1 MSSTHT
7 PGEESPDDDDIF
19 PFIVDA
25 TTDRGQHIFCKNLL
39 LNLFEPGISPCK
51 TEFPDVKI
59 KRQIIDHYLKDICN
73 LTQQYGIYSIE
84 FSSPNQNHSKYIIQ
98 TDDLDLEFSKIFSE
112 YIKSIQYHNSQRA
125 NSIFTNEVFAIIYS
139 YISILENEI
148 QIPNVSPTETSKHIR
163 IRHEITLLSSF
174 LNIIKE
180 NFTKD
185 EVSQHTKHDLQKILA
200 WFIIDYFT
208 HNIDLISQAR
218 KNFRPQNS
226 NDDTAITEQSDYV
239 WDPEWSHPAF
249 INFPQSISSQA
260 ISTISYVRD
269 YVRVIPLTIDAT
281 PLNYNTFLPDMQNNS
296 LNSTVIHNENL
307 NGTRNLTQQ
316 DIQTPSHFI
325 NEEIVHTTTT
335 QQSISP
341 IRPNLTTPRNT
352 NSSQTQVTLQS
363 TVKPSVAPKYSH
375 MDYQTY
381 RPMTIPPKTRKTFT
395 RNNFADHNYN
405 YTHPSKTNYQP
416 RKNFSNYTRSRN
428 WDNPMAPPNSVNFQT
443 NLHPPQDRSENYP
456 FFQQN
461 KNKKQTSY
469 QMDYLS
475 SDDDFLQP
483 DIFTPNNQEYRGQ
496 GIQKPHTYHRIF
508 SPQPIDTQIQQPIQ
522 QQNPINKSFQPIQQQ
537 NPMIANSYQPAQM
550 QNEIPLPYYLQ
561 QHEITRNQLSN
572 FSQMPN
578 AAESLQMTMNPYL
591 MGGSSITSNKP
602 LMVFTGTDPEYS
614 VEDYLNAVTANLILN
629 IGPEPI
635 NTPLHQNWIH
645 RRTALIQTT
654 LDGAAQKWFS
664 VLPIEIKSN
673 WKRFTQEFSKMFDSE
688 RNKQQQRVL
697 CNEIRRL
704 PNETIKQLAVRIET
718 LVRKA
723 YSLNTHDYKN
733 TKMTEILMM
742 TLTPQLRKI
751 AIKKRAS
758 HPSSIRE
765 PDLDFRKLVDKL
777 EQAEIT
783 MKLEET
789 ENLKLQYVNRIETA
803 STNINNIQE
812 SDTDL
817 VEKITEIL
825 NIYEK
830 HPNFKGKPSFKK
842 WCNYCRRYGHSI
854 SECRQKQQDNQNKPQ
869 KYKEPNKSFYQYMK
883 KDQNLPNKT
892 VYSNNSS
899 GKPLPNNTN
908 YTRNQSPYNSSYR
921 GRSPERRNTHNS
933 SQNHYNRPNSRNN
946 YSRSHSNTQRFVS
959 RSNSQSRNNY
969 YPNNQSRNSSYN
981 RNRNYSN
988 NRNRSYSNNRN
999 QNYPNNQSRNNSY
1012 NRSNYNRPNNNYQ
1025 NRSRN
1030 NSQNRHSSYNN
1041 RYRNYSQSPHRNNN
1055 NYNNSNNRHRSSTPK
1070 HQRHINQVQSN
1081 PETTSDPPGIDD
1093 TVTDTLQLNQINCG
1107 SSDLESDAE
1116 NTLSINMIKVENDY
1130 EPVIYEELFSSHI
1143 YENQSE
1149 LLHNYYIEPVHST
1162 PTTQKTN
1169 EINTT
1174 NQPNEKEKTKCL
1186 NTNHIYQ
1193 NIQKEQPKEK
1203 IWTIPFLL
1211 ESPKSKEFQPPDL
1224 EIDFLIDSGA
1234 ESNIINIPTWNE
1246 IKTLHP
1252 KLTPLETSSKLAT
1265 AQGSTLINYGKI
1277 QLFLLPTRTME
1288 QNKILTKPFKQIF
1301 HITDIKHNIIG
1312 IPFISKYIPTINILN
1327 SKILIK
1333 DKYTKTKDTSLTFF
1347 QRLNKQP
1354 PFFSKFY
1361 PIYNQQRKHLKPLS
1375 GNIYNFSIKQVHQ
1388 YDKKQNKQKFYMS
1401 DFEFKPIHKF
1411 FKITISSIKYLK
1423 NSNSDIIS
1431 LHVYN
1436 NTPYQVTLPLGLL
1449 GYCETNATIL
1459 PIHEKAYRVKNI
1471 LQLLDICQ
1479 STILNEEL
1487 SINNIIS
1494 NKNRNTDYF
1503 TKTPYFKPTFNISN
1517 YTENQQ
1523 KFLTMFNF
1531 QHSQITQDEFEKLAK
1546 QLIKYSSVYATSK
1559 FDVGK
1564 ISSSLHLPLKPD
1576 AVFKKQRASK
1586 VPIHLHDKVNRL
1598 LDILEQYN
1606 IISPVNKEEQPK
1618 GNTFINPVIILAKG
1632 ESLKIVLD
1640 ARYLNSLIDESK
1652 CNWPIEPIQVILTK
1666 INGKYF
1672 TTADMNSAYNQM
1684 PLDEQSR
1691 RLTQFVIG
1699 NQQYE
1704 FNRLFYGI
1712 SIGPAAFSAFMSKI
1726 FRPLILKKNA
1736 ITYLDD
1742 VFMQSQTKEEMFN
1755 VLEQYHQILQNE
1767 NLKAAPDKSHFFLTK
1782 VKFLGHNIERKTITP
1797 LKSRIDAIQKLQPP
1811 TNKKKIQEFLGMLN
1825 FLSKYVYKMQLY
1837 LRPFYNI
1844 LRQQNN
1850 FEWNIEHQARFEE
1863 IKKLLTEQISNTIPD
1878 SNQPFYAMCD
1888 ASNFGIGAA
1897 LLQSHNSTNKMNLIS
1912 ANSRLFT
1919 QAELRLST
1927 LMREC
1932 TAIIYTL
1939 TEYEFLILGSKH
1951 PTVLFTD
1958 HKPII
1963 FLFTQKSNPNH
1974 RIYRFQL
1981 ILMKFPN
1988 LHIVWTAGKNLALP
2002 DTLSRNT
2009 PPELLTRKTTV
2020 EIPKNIKFYLA
2031 ENETSP
2037 RLECKYAVKTDVE
2050 QSQINNLQHFPLYLD
2065 CQNNHYEVDLL
2076 GTSTF
2081 KPIPYSQWIKNNTQ
2095 QKRIKQH
2102 PPKKD
2107 HFPLIEKENLTD
2119 KINLSGPQTND
2130 SKYTINQVFDLHDPL
2145 DTIPLSKLEIENI
2158 FLPPTETITIST
2170 LKQYQNLDPVIR
2182 QLKSWHK
2189 YKTKPIKA
2197 DSTILGN
2204 KTLLRYFRKFNNIT
2218 INENTDLLEYKLNES
2233 TAPCLPLSMIL
2244 IAFNISHTQNI
2255 KGHSGSEKTYSNFI
2269 QNFYFPNAP
2278 IWIKVLCNDCIV
2290 CQLNKPYPNQKQIAQ
2305 KQDFKGQSLYFNHRI
2320 SFDTKGPI
2328 SPSSEGNSYIMVI
2341 VDAFTHYVALNP
2353 VPHCN
2358 AYYAYTTL
2366 YDHWI
2371 AKFGL
2376 PEILVT
2382 DNGTEFINNEII
2394 TLCHLYN
2401 IKHKPRT
2408 SHAPWTNGLVE
2419 GMNRSLQEYL
2429 RCIINGNDTRYTE
2442 WSADVKLF
2450 PLAYNSQITTTL
2462 GMSPY
2467 EMVFNQKPRKP
2478 IMFTANSHKNAQGYC
2493 QPNKDS
2499 ICYNLPLHTHD
2510 EDHFHH
2516 PQILKLASGTHT
2528 EWILNRD
2535 KKHNE
2540 IYQKVT
2546 KKLLQRQNINEQIN
2560 SRFHFSR

>member
-7 PGEESPDDDDIF
+7 PGDETPDDDEIF

-25 TTDRGQHIFCKNLL
+25 DTDRGQHIFCQNLL
-39 LNLFEPGISPCK
+39 VNLFEPGISPCK

-73 LTQQYGIYSIE
+73 ITQQYGIYSIE
-84 FSSPNQNHSKYIIQ
+84 FTSPNHNNRTYTIQ
-98 TDDLDLEFSKIFSE
+98 TDDLDLEFSKVFSE

-139 YISILENEI
+139 YISILENEL
-148 QIPNVSPTETSKHIR
+148 PLTNVSPTETSKHLKV
-163 IRHEITLLSSF
+163 RHEITLLSSY

-185 EVSQHTKHDLQKILA
+185 DVSQHTKHDLQKILA

-208 HNIDLISQAR
+208 HNIDLIAQAR

-249 INFPQSISSQA
+249 ISFPQSISSQA
-260 ISTISYVRD
+260 IGTISYIRD

-281 PLNYNTFLPDMQNNS
+281 PLNYNTFLPDTQNNS

-352 NSSQTQVTLQS
+352 NPSQTQVTLQS

-381 RPMTIPPKTRKTFT
+381 RPMTIP
-395 RNNFADHNYN
+395 
-405 YTHPSKTNYQP
+405 
-416 RKNFSNYTRSRN
+416 
-428 WDNPMAPPNSVNFQT
+428 
-443 NLHPPQDRSENYP
+443 
-456 FFQQN
+456 
-461 KNKKQTSY
+461 
-469 QMDYLS
+469 
-475 SDDDFLQP
+475 
-483 DIFTPNNQEYRGQ
+483 
-496 GIQKPHTYHRIF
+496 
-508 SPQPIDTQIQQPIQ
+508 
-522 QQNPINKSFQPIQQQ
+522 
-537 NPMIANSYQPAQM
+537 
-550 QNEIPLPYYLQ
+550 
-561 QHEITRNQLSN
+561 
-572 FSQMPN
+572 
-578 AAESLQMTMNPYL
+578 
-591 MGGSSITSNKP
+591 
-602 LMVFTGTDPEYS
+602 
-614 VEDYLNAVTANLILN
+614 
-629 IGPEPI
+629 
-635 NTPLHQNWIH
+635 
-645 RRTALIQTT
+645 
-654 LDGAAQKWFS
+654 
-664 VLPIEIKSN
+664 
-673 WKRFTQEFSKMFDSE
+673 
-688 RNKQQQRVL
+688 
-697 CNEIRRL
+697 
-704 PNETIKQLAVRIET
+704 
-718 LVRKA
+718 
-723 YSLNTHDYKN
+723 
-733 TKMTEILMM
+733 
-742 TLTPQLRKI
+742 
-751 AIKKRAS
+751 
-758 HPSSIRE
+758 
-765 PDLDFRKLVDKL
+765 
-777 EQAEIT
+777 
-783 MKLEET
+783 
-789 ENLKLQYVNRIETA
+789 
-803 STNINNIQE
+803 
-812 SDTDL
+812 
-817 VEKITEIL
+817 
-825 NIYEK
+825 
-830 HPNFKGKPSFKK
+830 
-842 WCNYCRRYGHSI
+842 
-854 SECRQKQQDNQNKPQ
+854 
-869 KYKEPNKSFYQYMK
+869 
-883 KDQNLPNKT
+883 
-892 VYSNNSS
+892 
-899 GKPLPNNTN
+899 
-908 YTRNQSPYNSSYR
+908 
-921 GRSPERRNTHNS
+921 
-933 SQNHYNRPNSRNN
+933 
-946 YSRSHSNTQRFVS
+946 
-959 RSNSQSRNNY
+959 
-969 YPNNQSRNSSYN
+969 
-981 RNRNYSN
+981 
-988 NRNRSYSNNRN
+988 
-999 QNYPNNQSRNNSY
+999 
-1012 NRSNYNRPNNNYQ
+1012 
-1025 NRSRN
+1025 
-1030 NSQNRHSSYNN
+1030 
-1041 RYRNYSQSPHRNNN
+1041 
-1055 NYNNSNNRHRSSTPK
+1055 
-1070 HQRHINQVQSN
+1070 
-1081 PETTSDPPGIDD
+1081 
-1093 TVTDTLQLNQINCG
+1093 
-1107 SSDLESDAE
+1107 
-1116 NTLSINMIKVENDY
+1116 
-1130 EPVIYEELFSSHI
+1130 
-1143 YENQSE
+1143 
-1149 LLHNYYIEPVHST
+1149 
-1162 PTTQKTN
+1162 
-1169 EINTT
+1169 
-1174 NQPNEKEKTKCL
+1174 
-1186 NTNHIYQ
+1186 
-1193 NIQKEQPKEK
+1193 
-1203 IWTIPFLL
+1203 FLL
-1211 ESPKSKEFQPPDL
+1211 ESPRNKEFQPPDL

-1288 QNKILTKPFKQIF
+1288 QSKILNKPFKQIF
-1301 HITDIKHNIIG
+1301 HITDIKYNIIG

-1333 DKYTKTKDTSLTFF
+1333 DKYTKTKETSLTFF

-1361 PIYNQQRKHLKPLS
+1361 PIFNQQRKHLKPLS

-1388 YDKKQNKQKFYMS
+1388 YDKEQNKQKFYMS

-1449 GYCETNATIL
+1449 GYCETNATIS
-1459 PIHEKAYRVKNI
+1459 PIHEKAYRVNNI

-1494 NKNRNTDYF
+1494 NENRNTDYF

-1517 YTENQQ
+1517 YTEDQQ

-1742 VFMQSQTKEEMFN
+1742 VFMQSQTKDEMFN
-1755 VLEQYHQILQNE
+1755 VLEKYHQILQNE
-1767 NLKAAPDKSHFFLTK
+1767 NLKAAPDKSHFFLTR

-1850 FEWNIEHQARFEE
+1850 FEWNTEHQTRFEE

-1897 LLQSHNSTNKMNLIS
+1897 LLQSHNGTNKMNLIS

-1974 RIYRFQL
+1974 RVYRFKL

-2037 RLECKYAVKTDVE
+2037 RLECKYAVKTDIE

-2081 KPIPYSQWIKNNTQ
+2081 KPIPYSQWIKSNTQ
-2095 QKRIKQH
+2095 QKRTKQH

-2107 HFPLIEKENLTD
+2107 HFPLIEKEDLTD

-2158 FLPPTETITIST
+2158 FLPPTETITIPT

-2204 KTLLRYFRKFNNIT
+2204 KTLLRYFHKFNNTT
-2218 INENTDLLEYKLNES
+2218 INENTDLLEYNLNES
-2233 TAPCLPLSMIL
+2233 TVPCLPLSMIL

-2366 YDHWI
+2366 YEHWI

-2419 GMNRSLQEYL
+2419 GMNVHYKNILDVSS
-2429 RCIINGNDTRYTE
+2429 TE
-2442 WSADVKLF
+2442 M
-2450 PLAYNSQITTTL
+2450 I
-2462 GMSPY
+2462 
-2467 EMVFNQKPRKP
+2467 
-2478 IMFTANSHKNAQGYC
+2478 
-2493 QPNKDS
+2493 
-2499 ICYNLPLHTHD
+2499 
-2510 EDHFHH
+2510 
-2516 PQILKLASGTHT
+2516 
-2528 EWILNRD
+2528 
-2535 KKHNE
+2535 
-2540 IYQKVT
+2540 
-2546 KKLLQRQNINEQIN
+2546 QNIPNGQQM
-2560 SRFHFSR
+2560 